1 MECNHCSN
9 EKNASEKTCI
19 ERVPIFSSLD
29 TKEMMEIARITINK
43 DYKKGETIY
52 LAGDKG
58 ERLYVIHHGKVKIS
72 RISEAGKE
80 QIIRILG
87 DGDFMGELA
96 LFIHS
101 PLNSTAEALEATNVC
116 VIDGIKLNNIISNN
130 PSISVKII
138 QELSNRLQNAEN
150 LIESIGLHDVEQRV
164 ADTLLNL
171 VNDKNEIELTIS
183 KKDLAAHIGVSQ
195 ETLSRRLTIFQDMG
209 LIKQIGHRKI
219 LILDREGLGARLVTS
234 DKLY

>member
-1 MECNHCSN
+1 MECNHCSHEN
-9 EKNASEKTCI
+9 NTSEKTCI

-29 TKEMMEIARITINK
+29 HKEMMEIARITTNK
-43 DYKKGETIY
+43 DFKKGETIY

-72 RISEAGKE
+72 SISEAGKE

-101 PLNSTAEALEATNVC
+101 PFKSTAEALEPTNVC
-116 VIDGIKLNNIISNN
+116 VIDGSKLNHIIEST

-138 QELSNRLQNAEN
+138 QELSKRLQNAEN

-164 ADTLLNL
+164 ADTLLRL
-171 VNDKNEIELTIS
+171 ATDKNEIELSIS
-183 KKDLAAHIGVSQ
+183 KKDLSAHIGISQ
-195 ETLSRRLTIFQDMG
+195 ETLSRKLSLFQEMG
-209 LIKQIGHRKI
+209 LIKQTGHRKI
-219 LILDREGLGARLVTS
+219 VILDRMGLESIRNI
-234 DKLY
+234 